1 MPTSCKTQQW
11 PQDWKKSVFILITK
25 KCNAQEC
32 SDYCT
37 IVLIS
42 YARKFMLKTHQA
54 VLQQYAHY
62 ELPDVQTGFR
72 KGNGTRQ
79 RSNCQQLLN
88 HGESKGVPEKCL
100 LLFH

>member
-1 MPTSCKTQQW
+1 
-11 PQDWKKSVFILITK
+11 
-25 KCNAQEC
+25 
-32 SDYCT
+32 
-37 IVLIS
+37 
-42 YARKFMLKTHQA
+42 MLKTHQA